1 MSPSNRT
8 SDWVSLSRLRL
19 QAVIGVYPHERLH
32 PQPID
37 VDVAMQVD
45 TRAAATSLDLSQ
57 SIDYA
62 KVARDIRLLI
72 QNGRFHLLESAAQAV
87 AAFLLA
93 PSHDRARPE
102 SVRVTL
108 HKPSALDGL
117 ATPSVA
123 IHRTREEFAFQEG
136 VEIFSSAD
144 VRLWLVEGYRENAAS
159 TLGTGPGYAPGAILV
174 PLADEG
180 EAADRWLAILRSEDR
195 DFLTRP
201 THVFGSTNQVTT
213 QM

>member
-1 MSPSNRT
+1 
-8 SDWVSLSRLRL
+8 
-19 QAVIGVYPHERLH
+19 
-32 PQPID
+32 
-37 VDVAMQVD
+37 MQVD

-72 QNGRFHLLESAAQAV
+72 QNGRFHLLETAAEAV

-93 PSHDRARPE
+93 PCRHRARPE

-123 IHRTREEFAFQEG
+123 IHRARDDFEFIEG

-144 VRLWLVEGYRENAAS
+144 VRIWLVDRHLENA
-159 TLGTGPGYAPGAILV
+159 LGHAGHRPVHPPGHADAQGRNLLV

-180 EAADRWLAILRSEDR
+180 EVPDRWLSLQRSEDQ

-201 THVFGSTNQVTT
+201 THVFGSANPVTT